1 MKHTLNIEERNRLD
15 QHIADAEK
23 RTGAQIVLAIIERSD
38 SYAELPWK
46 AFALGASLA
55 GLVVG
60 IMNLLLLPLPLT
72 SPVAAVFPAI
82 VMMLAAGAG
91 LALLCIFVPDF
102 ARLFLNLHR
111 ADVETRQYAE
121 SLFLSRQLFATH
133 DRKAVLLLLSL
144 FERRIVVLPDAGL
157 TGQLNREAVE
167 KIIAHM
173 RVYLKAG
180 KTARALDAG
189 IKKLEE
195 MIAVDH
201 PFASV
206 TNELSN
212 EIIEEKGV

>member
-15 QHIADAEK
+15 RHIADAEK

-46 AFALGASLA
+46 AFALGASLS
-55 GLVVG
+55 GLVAGV
-60 IMNLLLLPLPLT
+60 MSLTRPLA
-72 SPVAAVFPAI
+72 SPAI

-102 ARLFLNLHR
+102 SRLFLNLHR

-121 SLFLSRQLFATH
+121 SLFLSRQLFSTH

-144 FERRIVVLPDAGL
+144 FERRIVVLPDTGLAGR
-157 TGQLNREAVE
+157 LNQEAVE
-167 KIIAHM
+167 KIIGHM

-180 KTARALDAG
+180 QTARALESG
-189 IKKLEE
+189 LEKLEE
-195 MIAVDH
+195 IIAVDH
-201 PFASV
+201 PFAPL

-212 EIIEEKGV
+212 EIIEEKGI

>member
-15 QHIADAEK
+15 RHIADAEK

-46 AFALGASLA
+46 AFALGASLS

-60 IMNLLLLPLPLT
+60 VMNLTSHLT
-72 SPVAAVFPAI
+72 AVFPAI

-102 ARLFLNLHR
+102 SRLFLNLHR

-121 SLFLSRQLFATH
+121 SLFLSRQLFSTH
-133 DRKAVLLLLSL
+133 DRKAVLFLLSL
-144 FERRIVVLPDAGL
+144 FERRIVVLPDTGLAGR
-157 TGQLNREAVE
+157 LNQEAVE
-167 KIIAHM
+167 KIIENM

-180 KTARALDAG
+180 QTARALEAG
-189 IKKLEE
+189 LDKLEE
-195 MIAVDH
+195 IIAVDH
-201 PFASV
+201 PFAPV

-212 EIIEEKGV
+212 EIIEEKGI